1 MKSQL
6 RRLLEIFGIGIT
18 SAQNLQELKKNQTEL
33 FKLREYLDF
42 AENLKHSN
50 FPSEVVAKALSETSK
65 STAQLHQD
73 LIALMFHEFK
83 RNGYFVE
90 FGATDGVR
98 FSNTH
103 LLEKSYAW
111 NGILAEPGKN
121 WHKSLKSNRTAKIE
135 TKCVWSKS
143 DEILEFNETEI
154 GELSTLEIF
163 SSGDMHSNQ
172 RVSGNRYNVETISL
186 EDLLDRNQAPKF
198 IEYLSIDTEGSEF
211 QILNTFNF
219 SKYTF
224 GFISCEHNYTASRE
238 EVYKL
243 MAKQGYTRVLEDISL
258 FDDWYVHNSL
268 IKS

>member
-1 MKSQL
+1 MRSLL
-6 RRLLEIFGIGIT
+6 RRLLEFFGIGIT
-18 SAQNLQELKKNQTEL
+18 TAQNLRTLKDNQAEF
-33 FKLREYLDF
+33 FKLRDYLDF
-42 AENLKHSN
+42 AQNLNKST
-50 FPSEVVAKALSETSK
+50 FPSEVIAQALAETSK

-83 RNGYFVE
+83 SNGYFVE

-143 DEILEFNETEI
+143 GEILEFNETEI
-154 GELSTLEIF
+154 GELSTIEMF
-163 SSGDMHSNQ
+163 SSGDMHSDQ
-172 RVSGNRYNVETISL
+172 RVSGNRYNVETLSL
-186 EDLLDRNQAPKF
+186 EDLLDRNQAPNF

-211 QILNTFNF
+211 QILSTFNF

-238 EVYKL
+238 EVYEL
-243 MAKQGYTRVLEDISL
+243 LAKQGYTRVLEDISL
-258 FDDWYVHNSL
+258 FDDWYIHNSL

>member
-1 MKSQL
+1 MED
-6 RRLLEIFGIGIT
+6 R
-18 SAQNLQELKKNQTEL
+18 
-33 FKLREYLDF
+33 
-42 AENLKHSN
+42 
-50 FPSEVVAKALSETSK
+50 FPSEEITKAASK
-65 STAQLHQD
+65 IRDSTAQLHQD
-73 LIALMFHEFK
+73 LVVLLFSGFK
-83 RNGYFVE
+83 RYGYFVE

-98 FSNTH
+98 FSNTF

-121 WHKSLKSNRTAKIE
+121 WHKSLKSNRTSKIE

-143 DEILEFNETEI
+143 GEILEFNETEI
-154 GELSTLEIF
+154 GELSTLEMF
-163 SSGDMHSNQ
+163 SSGDMHSDQ

-186 EDLLDRNQAPKF
+186 EDLLDCDQAPKF

-211 QILNTFNF
+211 QILSTFNF

-243 MAKQGYTRVLEDISL
+243 LEKQGYTRVLEDISL